1 MSPRNIIL
9 IAAAVLMT
17 LGTAFLAR
25 DWLASQRAPAPVAA
39 APPPKVEGA
48 MVMVAAA
55 DLPAGTL
62 LQDKHL
68 RWQIWPS
75 KDVPETYFIKPEATP
90 EAGDPIQEVL
100 GAVVRKGITTG
111 EPVTRGQIL
120 KPGDRGFLAA
130 VLRPGYRAMSVQI
143 TATSGIS
150 GLVFPGDRVD
160 LILTHAVNRNGR
172 DRRASETVLT
182 NVRVLAIDQT
192 LNDQSGSPQVG
203 KNTTLELTP
212 KQTEM
217 LALVG
222 EIGRL
227 SLALRSLVK
236 DEEELELLSKSDQP
250 LAEPDPTRGLTHT
263 WDTEVSRL
271 LWQPSSA
278 NLDTVQVSRGKE
290 TEEVKFQRR

>member
-1 MSPRNIIL
+1 MSARNIIL
-9 IAAAVLMT
+9 IVAAVLIT
-17 LGTAFLAR
+17 AGTAYLAR
-25 DWLASQRAPAPVAA
+25 DWLNNQRPPAQAA
-39 APPPKVEGA
+39 APPPPKIEGA
-48 MVMVAAA
+48 MVLVAAA

-75 KDVPETYFIKPEATP
+75 DAVPATYVVKPKAEDRP
-90 EAGDPIQEVL
+90 DPIIGLL
-100 GAVVRKGITTG
+100 GAVVRKGISTG
-111 EPVTRGQIL
+111 DPVSRGRIL
-120 KPGDRGFLAA
+120 QPGDRGFLAA
-130 VLRPGYRAMSVQI
+130 VLRPGYRAMSIQV

-160 LILTHAVNRNGR
+160 LILTHAVKRGGK

-192 LNDQSGSPQVG
+192 IDDQSGSARVF
-203 KNTTLELTP
+203 KNATFELTP

-217 LALVG
+217 LAVVG

-227 SLALRSLVK
+227 SLTLRSLAK
-236 DEEELELLSKSDQP
+236 DEAELERLTNSEEP
-250 LAEPDPTRGLTHT
+250 LAEPDPARGLTHT

-278 NLDTVQVSRGKE
+278 NVDTVQVSRGNE
-290 TEEVKFQRR
+290 TKEVKFRRRK